1 MMKYLILSLLFLSSS
16 LQALEVDEKLTVRVL
31 KATESRKT
39 LMLNRGSEDGLV
51 EGDHARFIVTAGI
64 VARGVL
70 AKVSPTRSIWS
81 IYRLVNA
88 DFIVND
94 AVMTI
99 KITPAVKITKDE
111 SQTIVAEDTPTRPVA
126 DPNQLGIP
134 LADGAQDLSG
144 ADATIS
150 VDESEVMALEDVTI
164 VEKNVEL
171 FALLNISGLAAS
183 TKSDV
188 SESKSSY
195 ASHHIGLGAEL
206 YPQKER
212 SWYSRFSLTGAVNV
226 MRLNSQSYNG
236 VNSNNDV
243 TEFELG
249 VNWHPGTMPS
259 QTNRFI
265 PYVHLAGMIGSTKSL
280 YRDDVADTERS
291 ASGST
296 NGISLGFGFKY
307 YARSGFGGRMLFDYY
322 QRAEKFG
329 EDDAGQSFNRTVAGP
344 RLLLGFGY
352 RF

>member
-1 MMKYLILSLLFLSSS
+1 MKYFLLLFLFSSVS
-16 LQALEVDEKLTVRVL
+16 LHALEIDEKLTVRVL
-31 KATESRKT
+31 KSTDTRKT

-51 EGDHARFIVTAGI
+51 EGDHARFVVTAGVI
-64 VARGVL
+64 ARGVL
-70 AKVSPTRSIWS
+70 VKVSPTRSIWS

-99 KITPAVKITKDE
+99 KITPPVKITKDE
-111 SQTIVAEDTPTRPVA
+111 SQTIVAEDTPTRPVG

-134 LADGAQDLSG
+134 LADGAQDVG
-144 ADATIS
+144 AADANMTI
-150 VDESEVMALEDVTI
+150 DESEVMALEDVTI
-164 VEKNVEL
+164 VEKNVEV
-171 FALLNISGLAAS
+171 FTLLNISGLAAS

-188 SESKSSY
+188 SEGKGSY
-195 ASHHIGLGAEL
+195 ASHHIGIGAEL
-206 YPQKER
+206 YSQKER
-212 SWYSRFSLTGAVNV
+212 AWYSRFSLTGAFNV

-236 VNSNNDV
+236 VSANND
-243 TEFELG
+243 TSEFEFG

-280 YRDDVADTERS
+280 YRDDVTDMERE
-291 ASGST
+291 ASGAT
-296 NGISLGFGFKY
+296 NGFSVGFGFKY

-322 QRAEKFG
+322 QRAEKFK
-329 EDDAGQSFNRTVAGP
+329 EDDAGQSFNRTVGGP
-344 RLLLGFGY
+344 RLLLGFSY

>member
-1 MMKYLILSLLFLSSS
+1 MKLFLLLSILISFS
-16 LQALEVDEKLTVRVL
+16 LHALEVDEKLTVRVL
-31 KATESRKT
+31 KSTETRKT

-70 AKVSPTRSIWS
+70 VKVSPTRSIWS

-99 KITPAVKITKDE
+99 KITPPVKITKDE
-111 SQTIVAEDTPTRPVA
+111 TQTIVAEDTPSRPVG

-134 LADGAQDLSG
+134 LAEGAQDIAT
-144 ADATIS
+144 ADPNMTI
-150 VDESEVMALEDVTI
+150 DESEVMALEDVTI
-164 VEKNVEL
+164 VEKNVEV
-171 FALLNISGLAAS
+171 FTLLNISGLAAS

-188 SESKSSY
+188 SEGKGAY
-195 ASHHIGLGAEL
+195 AYHHIGIGAEL
-206 YPQKER
+206 YSQKER
-212 SWYSRFSLTGAVNV
+212 SWYSRFSLTGAFNV
-226 MRLNSQSYNG
+226 MRLSSQSYNG
-236 VNSNNDV
+236 VSANND
-243 TEFELG
+243 TSEFEFG

-280 YRDDVADTERS
+280 YRDDVTDTERD

-296 NGISLGFGFKY
+296 NGFSVGFGFKY
-307 YARSGFGGRMLFDYY
+307 YARSGFGGRVLFDYY

-329 EDDAGQSFNRTVAGP
+329 EDDAGQSFNRTVGGP
-344 RLLLGFGY
+344 RLLLGFSY

>member
-1 MMKYLILSLLFLSSS
+1 MMKYFLLLFLFSSVS
-16 LQALEVDEKLTVRVL
+16 LHALEIDEKLTVRVL
-31 KATESRKT
+31 KSTDTRKT

-51 EGDHARFIVTAGI
+51 EGDHARFVVTAGVI
-64 VARGVL
+64 ARGVL
-70 AKVSPTRSIWS
+70 VKVSPTRSIWS

-99 KITPAVKITKDE
+99 KITPPVKITKDE
-111 SQTIVAEDTPTRPVA
+111 SQTIVAEDTPTRPVG

-134 LADGAQDLSG
+134 LADGAQDVG
-144 ADATIS
+144 AADANMTI
-150 VDESEVMALEDVTI
+150 DESEVMALEDVTI
-164 VEKNVEL
+164 VEKNVEV
-171 FALLNISGLAAS
+171 FTLLNISGLAAS

-188 SESKSSY
+188 SEGKGSY
-195 ASHHIGLGAEL
+195 ASHHIGIGAEL
-206 YPQKER
+206 YSQKER
-212 SWYSRFSLTGAVNV
+212 AWYSRFSLTGAFNV

-236 VNSNNDV
+236 VSANND
-243 TEFELG
+243 TSEFEFG

-280 YRDDVADTERS
+280 YRDDVTDMERE
-291 ASGST
+291 ASGAT
-296 NGISLGFGFKY
+296 NGFSVGFGFKY

-322 QRAEKFG
+322 QRAEKFK
-329 EDDAGQSFNRTVAGP
+329 EDDAGQSFNRTVGGP
-344 RLLLGFGY
+344 RLLLGFSY

>member
-1 MMKYLILSLLFLSSS
+1 MKLLLLILIFTSFSLH
-16 LQALEVDEKLTVRVL
+16 ALEVDEKLTVRVL
-31 KATESRKT
+31 KSTETRKT

-70 AKVSPTRSIWS
+70 VKVSPTRSIWS

-99 KITPAVKITKDE
+99 KITPPVKITKDE
-111 SQTIVAEDTPTRPVA
+111 TQTIVAEDTPSRPVG

-134 LADGAQDLSG
+134 LADGAQDLGSSE
-144 ADATIS
+144 ANMNI
-150 VDESEVMALEDVTI
+150 DESEVMALEDVTI
-164 VEKNVEL
+164 VEKNVEI
-171 FALLNISGLAAS
+171 FTLLNISGLAAS

-188 SESKSSY
+188 SEGKGAYS
-195 ASHHIGLGAEL
+195 SHHIGIGAEL
-206 YPQKER
+206 YSQKER
-212 SWYSRFSLTGAVNV
+212 AWYSRFSLTGAFNV

-236 VNSNNDV
+236 VNANND
-243 TEFELG
+243 TSEFEFG

-265 PYVHLAGMIGSTKSL
+265 PYVHLAGMIGSTKSF
-280 YRDDVADTERS
+280 YRDDVADTDKE
-291 ASGST
+291 ASGAT
-296 NGISLGFGFKY
+296 NGISAGFGFKY
-307 YARSGFGGRMLFDYY
+307 YTRSGFGGRMLFDYY
-322 QRAEKFG
+322 QRAEKFK

-344 RLLLGFGY
+344 RLLLGFSY